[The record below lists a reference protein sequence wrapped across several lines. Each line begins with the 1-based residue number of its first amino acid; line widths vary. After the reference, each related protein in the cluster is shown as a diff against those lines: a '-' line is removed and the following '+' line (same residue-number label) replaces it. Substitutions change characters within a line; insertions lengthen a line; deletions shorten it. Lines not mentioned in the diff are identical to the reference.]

1 MTQDNRQS
9 LGWPKIAGIAGI
21 AALIGFGA
29 ARGLTPAK
37 VAPPPKAESATVHAA
52 PAEVK
57 IPEAY
62 LTAANIA
69 VGPVATGGVSTEIL
83 APATVA
89 SVPGSEA
96 IIVARGSGTIQRVN
110 HRLGDAVRAGD
121 VLALVDSPDAAAM
134 AAERRVALAK
144 AELARK
150 TYAREAS
157 LYQQGVSPR
166 QEMEAAKAALDVAN
180 AEAQRA
186 ATVARAAHVA
196 DNGRSVAVVSPIAGR
211 VTAQAA
217 VLGAAVTPQ
226 AELFRVAGT
235 GQVQVE
241 ASVTAADITHIA
253 AGDTATI
260 LTATGAPLQA
270 VVHSVTPTVSGG
282 TRAATVVL
290 TPTPAAGALVIGDGV
305 QVRLHPRAGKADDLL
320 VPEDAVQ
327 NLDGRDI
334 LFVRTPQG
342 FRPQPVLVG
351 TRRGGVAQILS
362 GVSAG
367 EQVATRNAFLV
378 KAEMNKSGGDDE

>member
-121 VLALVDSPDAAAM
+121 VLALVDSP
-134 AAERRVALAK
+134 RRRRDGGRAPRGAGQG
-144 AELARK
+144 ELARK
-150 TYAREAS
+150 
-157 LYQQGVSPR
+157 
-166 QEMEAAKAALDVAN
+166 
-180 AEAQRA
+180 
-186 ATVARAAHVA
+186 
-196 DNGRSVAVVSPIAGR
+196 
-211 VTAQAA
+211 
-217 VLGAAVTPQ
+217 
-226 AELFRVAGT
+226 
-235 GQVQVE
+235 
-241 ASVTAADITHIA
+241 
-253 AGDTATI
+253 
-260 LTATGAPLQA
+260 
-270 VVHSVTPTVSGG
+270 
-282 TRAATVVL
+282 
-290 TPTPAAGALVIGDGV
+290 
-305 QVRLHPRAGKADDLL
+305 
-320 VPEDAVQ
+320 
-327 NLDGRDI
+327 
-334 LFVRTPQG
+334 
-342 FRPQPVLVG
+342 
-351 TRRGGVAQILS
+351 
-362 GVSAG
+362 
-367 EQVATRNAFLV
+367 
-378 KAEMNKSGGDDE
+378 

>member
-1 MTQDNRQS
+1 MTQDNRRPM
-9 LGWPKIAGIAGI
+9 GWPMIAGIAGI

-29 ARGLTPAK
+29 ARGLAPARTT
-37 VAPPPKAESATVHAA
+37 PPPKAESAPAHAA
-52 PAEVK
+52 PTEVK

-62 LTAANIA
+62 LAAANIT
-69 VGPVATGGVSTEIL
+69 VEPVATGGVGTDIL
-83 APATVA
+83 AAATVA
-89 SVPGSEA
+89 AVPGSEA
-96 IIVARGSGTIQRVN
+96 IIVARGSGTIQRIN
-110 HRLGDAVRAGD
+110 RRLGDAVRAGD

-134 AAERRVALAK
+134 AAEHRVAMAK

-166 QEMEAAKAALDVAN
+166 QEMEAAKAALDVAE

-196 DNGRSVAVVSPIAGR
+196 DDGRSVAVVSPISGK

-217 VLGAAVTPQ
+217 MLGAAVTPQ
-226 AELFRVAGT
+226 AELFRVAGA
-235 GQVQVE
+235 GAVQVE

-260 LTATGAPLQA
+260 LTAAGAPLPA

-290 TPTPAAGALVIGDGV
+290 TPTPATGTLVIGDGV
-305 QVRLHPRAGKADDLL
+305 QVRLHTRADKTDDLS

-351 TRRGGVAQILS
+351 TRSGGLAQILS
-362 GVSAG
+362 GVRAG
-367 EQVATRNAFLV
+367 EPVATRNAFLV
-378 KAEMNKSGGDDE
+378 KAEMNKGGGDEE

>member
-89 SVPGSEA
+89 S
-96 IIVARGSGTIQRVN
+96 IQRVN

-157 LYQQGVSPR
+157 LYQGSPR
-166 QEMEAAKAALDVAN
+166 FQC
-180 AEAQRA
+180 
-186 ATVARAAHVA
+186 
-196 DNGRSVAVVSPIAGR
+196 
-211 VTAQAA
+211 
-217 VLGAAVTPQ
+217 
-226 AELFRVAGT
+226 
-235 GQVQVE
+235 
-241 ASVTAADITHIA
+241 
-253 AGDTATI
+253 
-260 LTATGAPLQA
+260 
-270 VVHSVTPTVSGG
+270 
-282 TRAATVVL
+282 
-290 TPTPAAGALVIGDGV
+290 
-305 QVRLHPRAGKADDLL
+305 
-320 VPEDAVQ
+320 
-327 NLDGRDI
+327 
-334 LFVRTPQG
+334 
-342 FRPQPVLVG
+342 
-351 TRRGGVAQILS
+351 
-362 GVSAG
+362 
-367 EQVATRNAFLV
+367 
-378 KAEMNKSGGDDE
+378 NK

>member
-96 IIVARGSGTIQRVN
+96 IIVARGSRTIQRVN

-157 LYQQGVSPR
+157 LYQGSPR
-166 QEMEAAKAALDVAN
+166 FQC
-180 AEAQRA
+180 
-186 ATVARAAHVA
+186 
-196 DNGRSVAVVSPIAGR
+196 
-211 VTAQAA
+211 
-217 VLGAAVTPQ
+217 
-226 AELFRVAGT
+226 
-235 GQVQVE
+235 
-241 ASVTAADITHIA
+241 
-253 AGDTATI
+253 
-260 LTATGAPLQA
+260 
-270 VVHSVTPTVSGG
+270 
-282 TRAATVVL
+282 
-290 TPTPAAGALVIGDGV
+290 
-305 QVRLHPRAGKADDLL
+305 
-320 VPEDAVQ
+320 
-327 NLDGRDI
+327 
-334 LFVRTPQG
+334 
-342 FRPQPVLVG
+342 
-351 TRRGGVAQILS
+351 
-362 GVSAG
+362 
-367 EQVATRNAFLV
+367 
-378 KAEMNKSGGDDE
+378 NK